1 MLRNQE
7 GESEILLGNTQL
19 IGLFFLLAVL
29 LGISFTAGYMLGHGS
44 FGSKKPAEIAAVTSP
59 AGQDSVVP
67 TRTVDPAT
75 SAGAGSEAAPP
86 QQEPPPPA
94 QSKPV
99 DSTPPE
105 KPVEKHGKG
114 GVKAA
119 PVEPET
125 KPVSANQPGVF
136 EPQAG
141 QIFLQ
146 VAAELHDSA
155 GDTAKALTKSGFNA
169 HIVLAPNGK
178 LYRVMVGPLK
188 DKAELAAT
196 RESLKK
202 KGFLQVIV
210 RNY

>member
-44 FGSKKPAEIAAVTSP
+44 FGSKKVADVATLTASP
-59 AGQDSVVP
+59 NSDGALP
-67 TRTVDPAT
+67 TKTV
-75 SAGAGSEAAPP
+75 
-86 QQEPPPPA
+86 EPPPPA
-94 QSKPV
+94 GGGTESAPPQTEPIRQASGKTADTTPPGKPV
-99 DSTPPE
+99 A
-105 KPVEKHGKG
+105 KP
-114 GVKAA
+114 A

-125 KPVSANQPGVF
+125 RPLSSGQPGVF
-136 EPQAG
+136 EPQPG

-155 GDTAKALTKSGFNA
+155 GSTAAALVKSGFNA

-188 DKAELAAT
+188 DKADLAAT